1 MRQTGQRQRQRPV
14 TENNLECPMPRE
26 RTDFWAGSVEK
37 VEIMRHRLEAG
48 EHLHHPYDCKQII
61 VDEQDPVTHANT
73 FYQINSQP
81 RLINQSNFKMT
92 NKCDGLNFIAPDKTN

>member
-73 FYQINSQP
+73 FYK
-81 RLINQSNFKMT
+81 NQFST
-92 NKCDGLNFIAPDKTN
+92 AIDKSIEFQDDKQV